1 MIEINL
7 VPDVKQELIKAQR
20 ARAAVITVTI
30 LIGAISIAIVLL
42 LAVYVFTVQ
51 GLRSTNYDGEIS
63 KYNKQFSSVDDLSK
77 ILTIQNQ
84 LSKLSSLNDNKHI
97 TSRVFDMLNV
107 IIPPSPNNITIS
119 TLTVKTSENL
129 VTIEGQASNSYA
141 ALDVFRKTLTNA
153 KVNFKNSDN
162 SNQKPIDLASNI
174 SISNASYGQDATGE
188 KVLRFTLAF
197 NYAEELLALSSKD
210 ATVTVTGE
218 DNATDSY
225 QGIPKEIF
233 ADKARSLTGE

>member
-153 KVNFKNSDN
+153 KVNFKNGDN
-162 SNQKPIDLASNI
+162 SNQKPVDLASNI

-225 QGIPKEIF
+225 QGIPKKIF